1 MKFIVARTKCE
12 THKVKPHNVRV
23 TCTYRNFTFMQIIK
37 PKSGWGEVKVI
48 WEVLPTTQIETL
60 SMQST

>member
-1 MKFIVARTKCE
+1 MVVVSVIFKNI
-12 THKVKPHNVRV
+12 
-23 TCTYRNFTFMQIIK
+23 YRNFDFMQIIK
-37 PKSGWGEVKVI
+37 PKFGWGEVKVI